1 MRGAVV
7 ISVERWTGRET
18 RALRHALRMTV
29 VGFAEHLGVSTRT
42 VSKWEARGA
51 DIEPLPEMQAALDTA
66 LNRATPGTV
75 QRFQALCPDA
85 GEPVPD
91 AVLGGGLDEEDWQSG
106 RPTLPVSVQIVE
118 ELTTLRASLVRSD
131 SLLGPGRLT
140 ATVAEQCANVQDMLP
155 SAHGDLR
162 LKVFDLAS
170 LYAEFYGW
178 LLEDVG
184 QPLRGQVWTARALE
198 WAQAGENT
206 DLTGYTLMRRAQQAA
221 THRDAA
227 LAIGLA
233 QAVGRIGGVSAR
245 IRSASALQQAHGLA
259 WEGQESQALQA
270 LDDAE
275 SLLAEYTEE
284 PAADDRYRL
293 AEWCIPSYVTAQRAN
308 VLLTLGRGRRAVRT
322 FDDALA
328 TWPQEYRRERGLHL
342 ARKARALAVDHQLDE
357 AVAVG
362 GEALAIARETG
373 SYRTLNELRGVARLA
388 AEQDAADSD
397 VAAFEAAVLGA
408 LQGR

>member
-1 MRGAVV
+1 MIA
-7 ISVERWTGRET
+7 VERWTGRET

-66 LNRATPGTV
+66 LSRAGPGTV

-91 AVLGGGLDEEDWQSG
+91 AVLSRGLGGEDWQSS
-106 RPTLPVSVQIVE
+106 RPSLPVSIQIVE
-118 ELTTLRASLVRSD
+118 ELIALRAALVRSD
-131 SLLGPGRLT
+131 SQLGSGRLI
-140 ATVAEQCANVQDMLP
+140 ATVGEQVANVQDMLP
-155 SAHGDLR
+155 SAQGELR
-162 LKVFDLAS
+162 RKVFDLAA
-170 LYAEFYGW
+170 LYAEFHGW

-184 QPLRGQVWTARALE
+184 QPLRGQAWTGRALE
-198 WAQAGENT
+198 WAQAGESA
-206 DLTGYTLMRRAQQAA
+206 DLTSYTLMRRAQQAA
-221 THRDAA
+221 NHRDAA

-233 QAVGRIGGVSAR
+233 QAAGRVKGVSAR
-245 IRSASALQQAHGLA
+245 IRSACAQQQARGLA
-259 WEGQESQALQA
+259 VEGEERLALLA

-275 SLLAEYTEE
+275 ALASANPPDPVEDPYTL
-284 PAADDRYRL
+284 AD
-293 AEWCIPSYVTAQRAN
+293 WCLPSYVTAQRGS
-308 VLLTLGRGRRAVRT
+308 VLLTLGHADWAVRT

-328 TWPQEYRRERGLHL
+328 AWPQEYRRERGLHT
-342 ARKARALAVDHQLDE
+342 ARKARALVVDRRPDE

-362 GEALAIARETG
+362 GEALSIAKETG
-373 SYRTLNELRGVARLA
+373 SHRTLNELLGVARLA
-388 AEQDAADSD
+388 AELDATDSR
-397 VAAFEAAVLGA
+397 VAAFETAVLSA

>member
-1 MRGAVV
+1 MIA
-7 ISVERWTGRET
+7 VERWTGRET

-66 LNRATPGTV
+66 LGRASPATV
-75 QRFQALCPDA
+75 RRFQALCPDA

-91 AVLGGGLDEEDWQSG
+91 AVLGGGLDAEDWPAG
-106 RPTLPVSVQIVE
+106 RPTVPVSMQIVE

-140 ATVAEQCANVQDMLP
+140 ATVGEQVANVQDMLP

-162 LKVFDLAS
+162 LKVFDLAA
-170 LYAEFYGW
+170 LYSEFYGW

-198 WAQAGENT
+198 WAQAGENA

-221 THRDAA
+221 AQGDAP
-227 LAIGLA
+227 LTIGLA
-233 QAVGRIGGVSAR
+233 QAVGRVPGVSAR
-245 IRSASALQQAHGLA
+245 IRSASAQQQAHGLA
-259 WEGQESQALQA
+259 FESEERQALQA

-275 SLLAEYTEE
+275 ALL
-284 PAADDRYRL
+284 DDGGEDSIEDLYDL
-293 AEWCIPSYVTAQRAN
+293 AEWCVPSYLTAQRAN
-308 VLLTLGRGRRAVRT
+308 VLLTLGRGERAVQT

-328 TWPQEYRRERGLHL
+328 VWPQEYRRERGLHL
-342 ARKARALAVDHQLDE
+342 ARKARALAVDHRPDE

-362 GEALAIARETG
+362 GEALAIAQETG
-373 SYRTLNELRGVARLA
+373 SHRTLNELRGVARLV
-388 AEQDAADSD
+388 AEQDAANPDF
-397 VAAFEAAVLGA
+397 AAFEAALLIAV
-408 LQGR
+408 QGR